1 MKNKINDLSFEDSIK
16 ELDNIVDKIN
26 GDSLSVNDMVELF
39 ERGIMLNKHC
49 KSILDNTKGK
59 IYKLIKDNDELKLDE
74 LK

>member
-1 MKNKINDLSFEDSIK
+1 MKNKINDLSFEDSIE

-26 GDSLSVNDMVELF
+26 SDNLSVNDMVELF
-39 ERGIMLNKHC
+39 EGGIMLNKHC
-49 KSILDNTKGK
+49 KSILDDTKGK